1 MFLKAVWN
9 VYSFG
14 QYLCCCSQFGS
25 CTTEVAAGFCWFQCE
40 VVELKPVPGAGWWCV
55 QAGVSGTQDRDKDSQ
70 LMNCFVTCSSAF
82 HVGGKIKLDTPN
94 PHCAEGDK
102 SIKQGFEEWSCYW
115 SGDTPVHFSAL
126 FLWHLVNKP
135 LNNNP
140 LWWNFRK
147 KYL

>member
-1 MFLKAVWN
+1 MYFWRQYEMCILLASICAAVHSLAAVQQKWLL
-9 VYSFG
+9 VFADFSVKWWSW
-14 QYLCCCSQFGS
+14 SQ
-25 CTTEVAAGFCWFQCE
+25 CQ
-40 VVELKPVPGAGWWCV
+40 V
-55 QAGVSGTQDRDKDSQ
+55 QGDGVSGTQDRDKDSQ

-102 SIKQGFEEWSCYW
+102 SIKQGFEEWSCYR

-140 LWWNFRK
+140 LWWNFPK